1 MDNITTLNRRIER
14 IDLLPAADKKVLL
27 SYRDYHPPSSSPSS
41 SSSSSSSSSEE
52 KHPKPRS
59 KNLTTTAYDYAIITP
74 PFTIV
79 RKWRLPRTL
88 PTTIANAIN
97 KLQYGTA
104 CKVAL
109 EFSSRFWEAYPD
121 QPIYGGCST
130 TTDIPGIGQICY
142 PSYNINGSGGPATLL
157 ASYSAD
163 YAWGTGWL
171 SATDEEHVDYV
182 LEAMVEIHGEAIRGL
197 YTGKWRRKCWM
208 LDPLASAGWA
218 SPVVGQHQ
226 LYIPEYFRTHDG
238 VRFFSLSFSLFF
250 FLSFFLSFPFFS
262 FPSRFIPSLPFF
274 SVSHQTV

>member
-1 MDNITTLNRRIER
+1 VDNITTLNRRIER
-14 IDLLPAADKKVLL
+14 IDLRPADKKVLL
-27 SYRDYHPPSSSPSS
+27 SYRDYHPPSY
-41 SSSSSSSSSEE
+41 SSEE
-52 KHPKPRS
+52 EKNPKPRS
-59 KNLTTTAYDYAIITP
+59 KNLTTTTAYDYAIITP

-79 RKWRLPRTL
+79 RKWRLPHTL
-88 PTTIANAIN
+88 PTTITNAIN

-142 PSYNINGSGGPATLL
+142 PSYNINGSSTGGGGPATLL

-163 YAWGTGWL
+163 FAWGTGWL

-182 LEAMVEIHGEAIRGL
+182 LEAMVEIHGEAIRAL

-238 VRFFSLSFSLFF
+238 VRFLFSSFLVFS
-250 FLSFFLSFPFFS
+250 SFILP
-262 FPSRFIPSLPFF
+262 LPFCF
-274 SVSHQTV
+274 SPDSVRIEGSIKC